1 MEKTTR
7 PQKERMLRI
16 HQIINEAKDGSSRFR
31 NAYPNANDIS
41 QELEVSA
48 KTIQRDIEFMRSR
61 LNLPIE
67 YDQIKHG
74 FYYTEEVASF
84 PTIQITEGEL
94 FSLLIAQKAIASYQG
109 TTFEGPLK
117 QAFRKLAD
125 SLPESINIHLDDW
138 DRSIAFHSASVPVVD
153 LKQFNLLSQAVM
165 KKEQLLI
172 KYKKPNQKEA
182 SERQID
188 PIQIVHVSGE
198 WYLLAWC
205 YKRKKF
211 ITFLIQRIRSIK
223 KTGRKCARHGDFSV
237 EDHLRNSFGIYS
249 GDQAFQITLKVDKSV
264 ADYFRERKWHS
275 SQINKE
281 LSGGHL
287 RVHYVLNSLEE
298 IQRWILGWGGM
309 VQALAPKQLVDSIHN
324 AAQNLLKKH

>member
-94 FSLLIAQKAIASYQG
+94 FSLLVAQKAIASYKG
-109 TTFEGPLK
+109 TSFEEPLK
-117 QAFRKLAD
+117 RAFRKLAE
-125 SLPESINIHLDDW
+125 SMPESINIHLDDW
-138 DRSIAFHSASVPVVD
+138 DRSIAFHSASVSRVD
-153 LKQFNLLSQAVM
+153 LKKFNQLSKAVR

-172 KYKKPNQKEA
+172 MYKKPNQQEP

-188 PIQIVHVSGE
+188 PTQIVHVNSE

-205 YKRKKF
+205 YKRKEF
-211 ITFLIQRIRSIK
+211 RTFLIQRIQGIK
-223 KTGRKCARHGDFSV
+223 KTGRKCSQHGDFSV
-237 EDHLRNSFGIYS
+237 ENHLRNSFGIYS
-249 GDQAFQITLKVDKSV
+249 GDSAFQISLKVDKSV

-287 RVHYVLNSLEE
+287 KVHYVLNSLEE
-298 IQRWILGWGGM
+298 IQRWILGWGGA
-309 VQALAPKQLVDSIHN
+309 VQALAPKQLVESIHN